1 MADLCVSLLPGDH
14 PAFLFQLI
22 PEMDGSVG
30 NPGDFTGQVFF
41 GLDSDGIDLDQ
52 RQIVKHL
59 FLYNA
64 RTDIMEFFMSQRP
77 WSWIYIW
84 PSGDHPHARPG
95 RCFSPVPL
103 PFRGKRSGQRV
114 FVSRHSRHPGRLQEP
129 LPSIMTADG
138 NRIFRLWIIFALD
151 LIRSFTFTSITP

>member
-22 PEMDGSVG
+22 PEMNGPVG

-84 PSGDHPHARPG
+84 PSGDHPHAEPAGVFHPSHCHFEVNVLVNGFSYHGTPG
-95 RCFSPVPL
+95 TLDGC
-103 PFRGKRSGQRV
+103 RSHCRQ
-114 FVSRHSRHPGRLQEP
+114 
-129 LPSIMTADG
+129 
-138 NRIFRLWIIFALD
+138 
-151 LIRSFTFTSITP
+151 